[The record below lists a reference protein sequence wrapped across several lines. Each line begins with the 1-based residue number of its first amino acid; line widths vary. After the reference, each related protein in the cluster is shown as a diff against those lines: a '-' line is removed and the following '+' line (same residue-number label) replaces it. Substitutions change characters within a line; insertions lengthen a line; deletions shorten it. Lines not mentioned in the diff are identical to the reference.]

1 MNRKLHIQ
9 GFKSSLLAVAFVLAD
24 VFVTPTTFAAFVPVT
39 EPVLSQKVLSP
50 GNDEA
55 ILHVLTTMS
64 NKDIE
69 KLTGKRLTLKEKA
82 GLFMLRRKALKNG
95 RSKEQN
101 MADWEDKCFT
111 MYLKNGDII
120 EVKLIQISTS
130 EIKYQRCNK
139 PDDPEIVI
147 AKADVFSIKDSNG
160 EAIYSSK
167 DDSWKKGY
175 ASADGETDRLALASG
190 ITGLAAVTF
199 GLLFWPLGMAAGIA
213 AGVMGIV
220 SLSRLKKNRNLRGE
234 GWAIT
239 GIVAGGLWLFF
250 GVLII
255 IALASGWW

>member
-9 GFKSSLLAVAFVLAD
+9 NFKSSLLA
-24 VFVTPTTFAAFVPVT
+24 AAFVFGLVFFAPNTYAAYV
-39 EPVLSQKVLSP
+39 P
-50 GNDEA
+50 A
-55 ILHVLTTMS
+55 
-64 NKDIE
+64 IE
-69 KLTGKRLTLKEKA
+69 KASTGNALNADDVYQSLAVMRNREIEVLAGRKLTIREKA
-82 GLFMLRRKALKNG
+82 GLYLLRRQIRKKGAG
-95 RSKEQN
+95 ITQN
-101 MADWEDKCFT
+101 RAAWEDKCFT

-120 EVKLIQISTS
+120 EVKLIQISTT
-130 EIKYQRCNK
+130 EIKYQRCKK

-160 EAIYSSK
+160 EAIYSTK

-175 ASADGETDRLALASG
+175 ASAEGETDRLALASG

-199 GLLFWPLGMAAGIA
+199 GLLFWPLGLAAGIA

-220 SLSRLKKNRNLRGE
+220 SLSRFKKNRNLRGE

-250 GVLII
+250 GVLIM